1 MISSTKSAN
10 SNQNFTTLT
19 SSQRK
24 KLWLKNSGAMYE
36 MSYNPLYYP
45 RLLEETKLKVSKF
58 TTQIERD
65 LHRTFPDEPYFRIE
79 KNFKVLKNILSA
91 YSFRNPNVGYC
102 QGMNFIAGRFLT
114 LDFSELESFWLLVQV
129 IERYLPFE
137 YFSTMTGVLID
148 QKVFDYLLRTRLP
161 RVARL
166 FDNLDINSSLL
177 TVQWFTC
184 VFANMFSPEVISR
197 LWDELFIHGHS
208 LVYKISL
215 GIFWVTQSEILLK
228 SELTQICGCI
238 EKFCKNL
245 KDTESFIS
253 TINKKIFKNHPYLI
267 EKLEEAAIKEVNKE
281 INQRFSYVLSEKE
294 VMERI
299 QNCENEQFCRQIN
312 LATSSFFTFM
322 ADDQVNFKEDYLETM
337 TNRVENLSLKR
348 ESEALMVGKK
358 NHFCLIEINEDKVYQ
373 TKIPSSFLEIAEEA
387 KKIDVIEYRR

>member
-1 MISSTKSAN
+1 MTSPTKSPN
-10 SNQNFTTLT
+10 SIQNFSAIT

-24 KLWLKNSGAMYE
+24 TLWLKNSGAMYE

-45 RLLEETKLKVSKF
+45 RLLEETKFKVSKF
-58 TTQIERD
+58 TTQIDRD
-65 LHRTFPDEPYFRIE
+65 LHRTFPDEAYFSTE
-79 KNFKVLKNILSA
+79 KNFKVLKNILTA

-166 FDNLDINSSLL
+166 FDNLEINSSLL

-184 VFANMFSPEVISR
+184 VFANTFSPEVIAR

-208 LVYKISL
+208 IVYKISL
-215 GIFWVTQSEILLK
+215 GIFWISQSEVLHK
-228 SELTQICGCI
+228 SELTQICTCI
-238 EKFCKNL
+238 DKSCKNIT
-245 KDTESFIS
+245 DIESFIS
-253 TINKKIFKNHPYLI
+253 IINKKIFKNHPYLI
-267 EKLEEAAIKEVNKE
+267 EKLEEAAVNEVNKE
-281 INQRFSYVLSEKE
+281 INQRFSYILSEKE

-299 QNCENEQFCRQIN
+299 QNCENEYFCRQIN

-322 ADDQVNFKEDYLETM
+322 ADEQVIIKEDYLETM
-337 TNRVENLSLKR
+337 TNKIENLSLKR

-358 NHFCLIEINEDKVYQ
+358 NHYCQIEINEYKVYQ
-373 TKIPSSFLEIAEEA
+373 GKISSSFLEIAEEA
-387 KKIDVIEYRR
+387 KKIDLMGYRR